1 MKALHAGIWVLK
13 RRGQSDGLCSARHF
27 ARLELA
33 VKLCGSFGGSKAR
46 RHPSCAA
53 TFYVGQSRRLVHLT
67 QHGHRWKGG
76 ILDLFFLSHN
86 ATRHGHGLAA
96 VLRSRESGG
105 RGKRHAIVNQDGKTC
120 RNTDL
125 IMLQPPSMF
134 SQAGSKSQFGSGSIE
149 RVVIFG
155 KETVTNLS
163 ESPIILAAEALRKLY
178 KSLLNEGRGSSQET
192 SRHSFRARLVH
203 EPLDATRWTAHDL

>member
-1 MKALHAGIWVLK
+1 M
-13 RRGQSDGLCSARHF
+13 
-27 ARLELA
+27 
-33 VKLCGSFGGSKAR
+33 
-46 RHPSCAA
+46 
-53 TFYVGQSRRLVHLT
+53 HLT
-67 QHGHRWKGG
+67 QHGHRWKRG

-134 SQAGSKSQFGSGSIE
+134 SQAGSKSQFGSRSIE

-163 ESPIILAAEALRKLY
+163 ESPIILEAEALRKLY
-178 KSLLNEGRGSSQET
+178 KSLLKVEGVRKRQADTASGHAWFMNPWMPRVG
-192 SRHSFRARLVH
+192 RHMICNLLAPIALFWLVH
-203 EPLDATRWTAHDL
+203 VFGP